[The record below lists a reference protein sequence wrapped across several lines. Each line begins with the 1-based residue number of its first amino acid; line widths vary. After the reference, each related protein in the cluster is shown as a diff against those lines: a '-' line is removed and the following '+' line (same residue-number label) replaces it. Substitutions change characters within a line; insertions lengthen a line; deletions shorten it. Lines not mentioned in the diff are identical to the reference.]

1 MDEATRFARS
11 LELVLKHEGGFVNHP
26 ADPGGATNKG
36 VTQKTYDGWR
46 LSQALPKRSVRFIT
60 VAELTA
66 IYRKHYWVA
75 ASCDEL
81 PAGVDYMVFDLAVNS
96 GPGRAAKFL
105 QEAVRVEAD
114 GEIGPKTLAAVRLLP
129 PSEVVLRMRNRRER
143 FYRALGTFPT
153 FGKGWMR
160 RLDEVFAIA
169 NEWAR
174 VR

>member
-1 MDEATRFARS
+1 MQEAERFARS
-11 LELVLKHEGGFVNHP
+11 LRLVLEHEGGYVNHP

-46 LSQALPKRSVRFIT
+46 LSQALPKRSVRHIAA
-60 VAELTA
+60 AEIAA
-66 IYRKHYWVA
+66 IYRKYWLA

-105 QEAVRVEAD
+105 QQAVFAAPD
-114 GEIGPKTLAAVRLLP
+114 GQIGPKTLAHVRTLP
-129 PSEVVLRMRNRRER
+129 PVEIVRRMRNRREA

-153 FGKGWMR
+153 FGRGWLR
-160 RLDEVFAIA
+160 RLAEVSAQA
-169 NEWAR
+169 EEWAAGGC
-174 VR
+174 

>member
-1 MDEATRFARS
+1 MDEAARFARS

-66 IYRKHYWVA
+66 IYRKHYWFA

-105 QEAVRVEAD
+105 QESVRVPAD
-114 GEIGPKTLAAVRLLP
+114 GDIGPKTLAAVRTLP

-143 FYRALGTFPT
+143 FYRALPTFRT

-160 RLDEVFAIA
+160 RLDEVFATA

-174 VR
+174 AR